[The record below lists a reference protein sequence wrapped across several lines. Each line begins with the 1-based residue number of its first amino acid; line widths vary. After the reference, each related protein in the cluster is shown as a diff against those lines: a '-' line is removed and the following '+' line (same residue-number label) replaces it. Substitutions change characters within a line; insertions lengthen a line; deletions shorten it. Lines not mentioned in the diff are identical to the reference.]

1 MKKILYLLFLLFIFT
16 SLQGQTGTPKNDTDN
31 STATELLKQ
40 IRQQQLTDSLKETLL
55 NEQMNSLKQNNSE
68 QKQLIKKQIQQLQQQ
83 DSLHFIAFRRKVDS
97 LKQHTQKFPVV
108 IGTDTLCY
116 FYANLGS
123 FTAAERAAHSSE
135 WITKLAQ
142 KYSPENDSLTI
153 VNNYSTSDILF
164 GEDIVISIT
173 DADAMWVNTNKI
185 ILAEQYK
192 ERLLKIITDYQDNI
206 SLLTRLKQIG
216 LCLLVIFIQFL
227 LIKGVNY
234 CFRKGVDEKLKK
246 KKDEWFTGIRLRDYE
261 VLNSTKQV
269 NALLFASK
277 MLRYLINLVQL
288 YITIPVLFSIFPV
301 TQRLAET
308 LFGWVL
314 SPVSFILKGFVNYLP
329 KLFTIIV
336 IVIIMR
342 YMIRFLKY
350 IATEIETEKLH
361 IPGFYPDWARATFNI
376 LRIFLYAFMLV
387 MIFPLLPSSDT
398 EIFKGVSVFIGV
410 VFSLGSSSLIANI
423 VAGMVITYM
432 RPFKI
437 GDRIKI
443 GELTGDV
450 VEKSPFVTRV
460 KTPKNEIIT
469 VPNSNILSSSIV
481 NYSFSA
487 AENGLIIYTTVTIG
501 YDVPWK
507 QVHSLLL
514 RAASRTEHL
523 LATPQPFVL
532 QTSLDDFYVSYQLC
546 AYTQEA
552 ALQAIIYS
560 ELHQNIQDCF
570 NEEQVEIMSPH
581 YRANRNGNPSTV
593 PPNYFENKKNG

>member
-1 MKKILYLLFLLFIFT
+1 MKKVLCLISFLFVIL
-16 SLQGQTGTPKNDTDN
+16 SLRAQTDTVSTYSDN
-31 STATELLKQ
+31 SSTINLIRQ
-40 IRQQQLTDSLKETLL
+40 IQQQQLTDSLKEALL
-55 NEQMNSLKQNNSE
+55 KEQMSSLKYNEVE
-68 QKQLIKKQIQQLQQQ
+68 QKQFIRKQLRALHQQ
-83 DSLHFIAFRRKVDS
+83 DSLYAISSQHRIDS
-97 LKQHTQKFPVV
+97 LKKHAHSAAVV
-108 IGTDTLCY
+108 IGTDTLCH
-116 FYANLGS
+116 FYTNIGS
-123 FTAAERAAHSSE
+123 FTAVERAVHSSE
-135 WITKLAQ
+135 RITKLAQ
-142 KYSPENDSLTI
+142 QYSLRNDSLTI
-153 VNNYSTSDILF
+153 SHNYNTSDILF
-164 GEDIVISIT
+164 GETIVLSIT
-173 DADAMWVNTNKI
+173 DADAMWMNTDKAR
-185 ILAEQYK
+185 LAEQYK
-192 ERLLKIITDYQDNI
+192 EKLVKIIASYQDNI
-206 SLLTRLKQIG
+206 SLSTRLKQIG
-216 LCLLVIFIQFL
+216 LCLLVIFIQYL

-234 CFRKGVDEKLKK
+234 CFKRGVDEKLKK
-246 KKDEWFTGIRLRDYE
+246 KKDEWFTGIKIRDYE

-277 MLRYLINLVQL
+277 ILRYLINLIQL
-288 YITIPVLFSIFPV
+288 YITIPILFSIFPV

-314 SPVSFILKGFVNYLP
+314 SPVSIILKSFVNYLP
-329 KLFTIIV
+329 KLFMIIV
-336 IVIIMR
+336 IVVIMR
-342 YMIRFLKY
+342 YVVKFLKY
-350 IATEIETEKLH
+350 IATEIETGKLH
-361 IPGFYPDWARATFNI
+361 IPGFYPDWAKATFNI

-387 MIFPLLPSSDT
+387 MLFPLLPSSDT
-398 EIFKGVSVFIGV
+398 EIFKGISVFIGV

-443 GELTGDV
+443 GDLTGDV

-481 NYSFSA
+481 NYSSSA

-507 QVHSLLL
+507 QVHALLL
-514 RAASRTEHL
+514 RAASRTAHL
-523 LATPQPFVL
+523 LQEPQPFVL

-546 AYTQEA
+546 AYTKEA
-552 ALQAIIYS
+552 SLQAGIYS
-560 ELHQNIQDCF
+560 ELHQHIQDCF

-593 PPNYFENKKNG
+593 PLNYFENKK